1 MSCFK
6 DRNLINDAYVRNQI
20 IQMEKRIHG
29 CMEIP
34 LMTQD
39 ELEGLEDSVSP
50 SKARIQ
56 RRTSIA
62 IVNIVSIFF
71 NLLS

>member
-1 MSCFK
+1 
-6 DRNLINDAYVRNQI
+6 
-20 IQMEKRIHG
+20 MEKRIHG